1 MLNPEPDSLGFQ
13 LESRHPNLF
22 MIRGLANDCSVCASI
37 LKSWFNLLLIE
48 QREHKKKK
56 MMPCASF
63 F

>member
-37 LKSWFNLLLIE
+37 FLKSWFNLLLIE

-56 MMPCASF
+56 
-63 F
+63 